1 MLSIRTNVASLNAQ
15 KSLSSSTET
24 LQSSMSKLSSGM
36 RITRA
41 SDDAAGLGVSQN
53 LTAQVKSYNQAMRN
67 ASDGLSVV
75 QTAESALNET
85 GNILTRMREL
95 TMQSASD
102 GISNTER
109 AYIQEETDQLIGE
122 LDRIDSTTE
131 FNGTTLFGAGAAL
144 TFQVG
149 IRETAND
156 FITLDTTA
164 MDVDSASLGDG
175 TNTIADLATGGAVD
189 LATSATQS
197 RSALAVLDGAIDNVS
212 NFRSELGAVAN
223 RLQSVQQ
230 TIATAS
236 ESAAS
241 ANSRIRDVDV
251 AEETAAMARANVLQ
265 QAGVSVLA
273 QANQQPQIALKLLG
287 G

>member
-1 MLSIRTNVASLNAQ
+1 MLSIRTNMASMNAQ
-15 KSLSSSTET
+15 KSLNASASMLEN
-24 LQSSMSKLSSGM
+24 SMSKLSSGL

-41 SDDAAGLGVSQN
+41 SDDAAGLGVSAN
-53 LTAQVKSYNQAMRN
+53 LTAQVKSYQQAQRN

-85 GNILTRMREL
+85 SNILTRMREL

-102 GISNTER
+102 GIGNTER
-109 AYIQEETDQLIGE
+109 GYIQEESDALLAE
-122 LDRIDSTTE
+122 LDRIDATTE
-131 FNGTTLFGAGAAL
+131 FNGTTIFGAAAAL

-149 IRETAND
+149 IRGTNDD

-164 MDVDSASLGDG
+164 MAVDSGSLGDG
-175 TNTIADLATGGAVD
+175 TNTIDDLKSGGSLD
-189 LATSATQS
+189 LETSATQS
-197 RSALAVLDGAIDNVS
+197 RSALDVIDGAISAVS
-212 NFRSELGAVAN
+212 GFRSQLGAVAN
-223 RLQSVQQ
+223 RLQSVSA
-230 TIATAS
+230 TIATAA
-236 ESAAS
+236 EAASS

-251 AEETAAMARANVLQ
+251 AEESANMAKANILQ

-287 G
+287 

>member
-1 MLSIRTNVASLNAQ
+1 MLSIRTNVASLSAQ
-15 KSLSSSTET
+15 KSLAGSTES

-53 LTAQVKSYNQAMRN
+53 LTAQVKSYNQAARN

-95 TMQSASD
+95 TMQSSSD

-109 AYIQEETDQLIGE
+109 AYIQEETDALIGE
-122 LDRIDSTTE
+122 LNRIDNSTE
-131 FNGTTLFGAGAAL
+131 FNGTKLFGAAAAL

-149 IRETAND
+149 IRGTADD
-156 FITLDTTA
+156 FLSIDTTA
-164 MDVDSASLGDG
+164 MAVDGASLGDG
-175 TNTIADLATGGAVD
+175 TNTISALATGGAMN
-189 LATSATQS
+189 LETSAAQS
-197 RSALAVLDGAIDNVS
+197 RSALEVIDGAIDNVS
-212 NFRSELGAVAN
+212 QYRSQLGAVAN
-223 RLQSVQQ
+223 RLESVQS
-230 TIATAS
+230 TIASAS

-251 AEETAAMARANVLQ
+251 ATETANMARANVLQ

-287 G
+287 

>member
-15 KSLSSSTET
+15 KSLTMSSET
-24 LQSSMSKLSSGM
+24 LQGAMSKLSSGM

-53 LTAQVKSYNQAMRN
+53 LTAQVQSYQQASRN

-75 QTAESALNET
+75 QTAEAALNET
-85 GNILTRMREL
+85 GNILVRLREL
-95 TMQSASD
+95 TMQSSSD

-109 AYIQEETDQLIGE
+109 AYIQEEGDALISE
-122 LDRIDSTTE
+122 LDRIDATTE
-131 FNGTTLFGAGAAL
+131 FNGTTLFGAAQAL

-156 FITLDTTA
+156 FITLDTTT

-175 TNTIADLATGGAVD
+175 TNTIADLAVGGA
-189 LATSATQS
+189 LALDTSATQS
-197 RSALAVLDGAIDNVS
+197 RSALAVIDGAIDIVS

-223 RLQSVQQ
+223 RLSSVQQ

-236 ESAAS
+236 ESAAA

-251 AEETAAMARANVLQ
+251 AEETAAMARANVMQ

>member
-1 MLSIRTNVASLNAQ
+1 MLSIRTNVASLSAQ
-15 KSLSSSTET
+15 KSLSGSTES

-53 LTAQVKSYNQAMRN
+53 LTAQVKSYNQASRN

-109 AYIQEETDQLIGE
+109 AYIQEETDALVTE
-122 LDRIDSTTE
+122 LDRINSSTE
-131 FNGTTLFGAGAAL
+131 FNGTKLFGAAAPL
-144 TFQVG
+144 SFQVG
-149 IRETAND
+149 IRGTNDD
-156 FITLDTTA
+156 FIEIDTTA
-164 MDVDSASLGDG
+164 MEVDGGSLGDG
-175 TNTIADLATGGAVD
+175 TNTINDLKSGGAMD
-189 LATSATQS
+189 LETSATQS
-197 RSALAVLDGAIDNVS
+197 RSALAVIDGAIDNVS
-212 NFRSELGAVAN
+212 NFRSQLGAVAN
-223 RLQSVQQ
+223 RLESVQS
-230 TIATAS
+230 TIASAS
-236 ESAAS
+236 ESAAA

-251 AEETAAMARANVLQ
+251 AQETANMARANVLQ

-287 G
+287 

>member
-1 MLSIRTNVASLNAQ
+1 MLSIRSNMASMNAQ
-15 KSLSSSTET
+15 KSLSQSQDM
-24 LQSSMSKLSSGM
+24 LQGSMSKLSSGL

-41 SDDAAGLGVSQN
+41 SDDAAGLGVSAN
-53 LTAQVKSYNQAMRN
+53 LTAQVRSYSQAQRN

-75 QTAESALNET
+75 QTAEASLNET
-85 GNILTRMREL
+85 SNILTRLREL

-109 AYIQEETDQLIGE
+109 GYIQEESDALISE
-122 LDRIDSTTE
+122 LDRIDATTE
-131 FNGTTLFGAGAAL
+131 FNGQTVFGAAAAF

-149 IRETAND
+149 IRATNND

-175 TNTIADLATGGAVD
+175 VNTIADLGTGGALD
-189 LATSATQS
+189 LETSAAQS
-197 RSALAVLDGAIDNVS
+197 RSALGVIDAAISGVS
-212 NFRSELGAVAN
+212 DFRSQLGAVAN
-223 RLQSVQQ
+223 RLQSVSS
-230 TIATAS
+230 TIATAA
-236 ESAAS
+236 ESAAA

-251 AEETAAMARANVLQ
+251 AEESANMAKANILQ

-287 G
+287 

>member
-15 KSLSSSTET
+15 KSLSGSTET

-53 LTAQVKSYNQAMRN
+53 LTAQVRSYNQASRN

-109 AYIQEETDQLIGE
+109 AYIQEETDALIEE
-122 LDRIDSTTE
+122 LDRIDATTE

-164 MDVDSASLGDG
+164 MDVDSASIGDG

-197 RSALAVLDGAIDNVS
+197 RSALAVIDGAIDNVS

-287 G
+287 

>member
-15 KSLSSSTET
+15 KSLTSSTES
-24 LQSSMSKLSSGM
+24 LQGSMSKLSSGM

-41 SDDAAGLGVSQN
+41 SDDAAGLGVSAN
-53 LTAQVKSYNQAMRN
+53 LSAQVRSYNQATRN

-75 QTAESALNET
+75 QTAQAALNET
-85 GNILTRMREL
+85 GNILTRLREL

-109 AYIQEETDQLIGE
+109 AYIQEEGDQLIEE
-122 LDRIDSTTE
+122 LDRIDATTE
-131 FNGTTLFGAGAAL
+131 FNGTTLFGAAQSL

-149 IRETAND
+149 IRETADD

-175 TNTIADLATGGAVD
+175 TNTVADLATGGAMALD
-189 LATSATQS
+189 TSATQS
-197 RSALAVLDGAIDNVS
+197 RTALAVIDGAIDSVS
-212 NFRSELGAVAN
+212 NFRSELGSVAN
-223 RLQSVQQ
+223 RLMSVQQ

-236 ESAAS
+236 ESAAA

-251 AEETAAMARANVLQ
+251 AEETAAMARSNVLQ

>member
-24 LQSSMSKLSSGM
+24 LQGSMSKLSSGM

-53 LTAQVKSYNQAMRN
+53 LTAQVKSYNQASRN

-109 AYIQEETDQLIGE
+109 AYIQEETDALIEE
-122 LDRIDSTTE
+122 LDRIDATTE

-164 MDVDSASLGDG
+164 MDVDSASIGDG

-197 RSALAVLDGAIDNVS
+197 RSALAVIDGAIDNVS

-287 G
+287 

>member
-1 MLSIRTNVASLNAQ
+1 MLSIRTNVASMSAQ
-15 KSLSSSTET
+15 KSLMGSTDS

-53 LTAQVKSYNQAMRN
+53 LTAQVKSYNQASRN

-109 AYIQEETDQLIGE
+109 AYIQEETDALVTE
-122 LDRIDSTTE
+122 LGRIDSSTE
-131 FNGTTLFGAGAAL
+131 FNGTKLFGAAAAL
-144 TFQVG
+144 SFQVG
-149 IRETAND
+149 IRGTADD
-156 FITLDTTA
+156 FIEIDTTA
-164 MDVDSASLGDG
+164 MNVDGASLGDG
-175 TNTIADLATGGAVD
+175 TNTITDLASGGALD
-189 LATSATQS
+189 LETSAAQS
-197 RSALAVLDGAIDNVS
+197 RSALAVIDGAIDNVS
-212 NFRSELGAVAN
+212 NFRSQLGAVAN
-223 RLQSVQQ
+223 RLDSVQS
-230 TIATAS
+230 TIASAS
-236 ESAAS
+236 EAAAS

-251 AEETAAMARANVLQ
+251 AEETANMARANVLQ

-287 G
+287 

>member
-1 MLSIRTNVASLNAQ
+1 MLTIRTNVASLNAQ
-15 KSLSSSTET
+15 KSLMNSTDS

-53 LTAQVKSYNQAMRN
+53 LTAQIKSYNQAARN

-75 QTAESALNET
+75 QTAEAALNET

-109 AYIQEETDQLIGE
+109 AYIQEETDALVSE
-122 LDRIDSTTE
+122 LDRIDATTE
-131 FNGTTLFGAGAAL
+131 FNGTTIFGAAAAL

-175 TNTIADLATGGAVD
+175 TNTISDLASGGAVD
-189 LATSATQS
+189 LATSAAQS
-197 RSALAVLDGAIDNVS
+197 RSALAVIDGAIDNVS
-212 NFRSELGAVAN
+212 SFRSELGAVAN

-230 TIATAS
+230 TIGAAA
-236 ESAAS
+236 ESASA
-241 ANSRIRDVDV
+241 ANSRVRDVDV

-287 G
+287 

>member
-1 MLSIRTNVASLNAQ
+1 MLSIRTNVASLSAQ
-15 KSLSSSTET
+15 KSLSGSTDS

-53 LTAQVKSYNQAMRN
+53 LTAQVKSYNQASRN

-109 AYIQEETDQLIGE
+109 AYIQEETDALVTE
-122 LDRIDSTTE
+122 LDRIDSSTE
-131 FNGTTLFGAGAAL
+131 FNGTKLFGASAAL
-144 TFQVG
+144 SFQVG
-149 IRETAND
+149 IRGSADD
-156 FITLDTTA
+156 FIEIDTTA
-164 MDVDSASLGDG
+164 MEVDGASLGDG
-175 TNTIADLATGGAVD
+175 TNTIADLKSGGTMD
-189 LATSATQS
+189 LETSAAQS
-197 RSALAVLDGAIDNVS
+197 RSALAVIDGAIDNVS
-212 NFRSELGAVAN
+212 NFRSQLGAVAN
-223 RLQSVQQ
+223 RLESVQS
-230 TIATAS
+230 TIASAS

-251 AEETAAMARANVLQ
+251 AEETANMARANVLQ

-287 G
+287 